1 MVVAGITIHVK
12 PEFIDAFIAATLDN
26 HRNSIKEPGN
36 RRFDFLRSRNDPNR
50 FFLYEVFVDQAAV
63 EAHKQTAHYARWR
76 DTVKDMM
83 AQTREGVPYEII
95 APADPAR
102 W

>member
-12 PEFIDAFIAATLDN
+12 PECVDAFITATLDN
-26 HRNSIKEPGN
+26 HRNSIREPGN
-36 RRFDFLRSRNDPNR
+36 RRFDFLRSKQDPNR
-50 FFLYEVFVDQAAV
+50 FFLYEVFADQAASD
-63 EAHKQTAHYARWR
+63 AHKLTAHYAKWR

-83 AQTREGVPYEII
+83 AQAREGVPYDIV
-95 APADPAR
+95 APEDSKR